1 MFVCKTVIA
10 VGSFNE
16 ISEFVIQLFESVI
29 VQKYL
34 PGPRLEIVSV
44 YKLSLFI
51 LFVHKYVN
59 GAIPPSY
66 YIWNN
71 WLDKKS

>member
-1 MFVCKTVIA
+1 M
-10 VGSFNE
+10 
-16 ISEFVIQLFESVI
+16 FESVI

-59 GAIPPSY
+59 GAIPPEILARSEPSLAPLQLILST
-66 YIWNN
+66 IWRVNIVG
-71 WLDKKS
+71 LG